1 MIFLTSAPVLVTR
14 LPALGRQCLL
24 CKRCMSVFT
33 DFHPTLQELLLSGL
47 GWNELRPVQAETCR
61 SVADGADTLVLAP
74 TAGGKTES
82 AFFPV
87 IDAILKHPSEK
98 VSAVYISPLKALI
111 NDQMDRILFMC
122 SRTGLDAAVQH
133 GDVPDRDRFDFA
145 GPEHTDILLTTPE
158 SLEVLLSD
166 SRTREAFG
174 EVRYIII
181 DEIHAFMESD
191 RGVHLLCLM
200 DRMEMLGTKQITRIG
215 LSATVGNPETLLSW
229 FSGPE
234 RKKHLVSIPS
244 PPSKKQFTFVVEQE
258 FSRQV
263 HAVAGY
269 VCGKKALVFTESRSF
284 AERLVVPLREELPLV
299 FLHHSSVSPE
309 DREAAERSFDSAGG
323 TCVICTSTMELGI
336 DIGELDL
343 VVQYGAPRSVSSFL
357 QRLGR
362 TGRRG
367 MPARMVFIVSNA
379 CDLLI
384 AVSVIE
390 AAMDHKV
397 ESLNPP
403 VCPYHVLIQQ
413 LFLLLKGKNGMSLRS
428 IIGSLSALTPFKALS
443 SGHYSSILE
452 HLTAQNYLVRSGD
465 LYLAGPKAE
474 LELGRSNW
482 MSLISVIRDSGGYL
496 AVLPDGT
503 VVGTLDPRF
512 VGGDPGKTFSFTGK
526 TWRLLH
532 RDDVHKR
539 ALIEPAF
546 AKGDVK
552 RPFWSGGGG
561 GSYASSLVCQS
572 VAAVLKRGSP
582 RIPLPPPE
590 KAVIDDLIRM
600 LPDDFSPGNI
610 HIRTEPELNG
620 YSVVVSTFLGTRA
633 NQVLARLLKNRL
645 KGKHAVRY
653 TQFAIRIFDW
663 ESPKAVEYIAGILEE
678 LGRMSVLSL
687 AEELPCLPE
696 TTWKFGELLPE
707 DLLLEMAAYDYYDI
721 PFLLTRLS
729 GIFAVK
735 KSND

>member
-1 MIFLTSAPVLVTR
+1 
-14 LPALGRQCLL
+14 
-24 CKRCMSVFT
+24 MSVFA
-33 DFHPTLQELLLSGL
+33 DLHPTLQELLLSGL
-47 GWNELRPVQAETCR
+47 EWDELRPVQTEAFL
-61 SVADGADTLVLAP
+61 SVAGGADTLVLAP

-87 IDAILKHPSEK
+87 IDAILKQPSEK
-98 VSAVYISPLKALI
+98 LSAVYISPLKALI
-111 NDQMDRILFMC
+111 NDQLDRILFMC
-122 SRTGLDAAVQH
+122 SRTGLDASVQH
-133 GDVPDRDRFDFA
+133 GDILDRDRFDFT

-158 SLEVLLSD
+158 SLEVLISD
-166 SRTREAFG
+166 SRTREAFN

-200 DRMEMLGTKQITRIG
+200 DRLDILGTKPIIRIG

-229 FSGPE
+229 FSGPG

-244 PPSKKQFTFVVEQE
+244 PSSKKQFMFAVEQE

-263 HAVAGY
+263 HAIAKAVY
-269 VCGKKALVFTESRSF
+269 GKKALVFTESRSL
-284 AERLVVPLREELPLV
+284 AERLFVPLREELPLV

-323 TCVICTSTMELGI
+323 TCVICTSTMELGV

-367 MPARMVFIVSNA
+367 MPARMLCIVSNA
-379 CDLLI
+379 CDLLT

-397 ESLNPP
+397 ELLTPP
-403 VCPYHVLIQQ
+403 SCPYHVLIQQ

-428 IIGSLSALTPFKALS
+428 IISALSALTPFKEMS
-443 SGHYSSILE
+443 PSHYSSILA
-452 HLTAQNYLVRSGD
+452 HLTAQKYLVRSGD
-465 LYLAGPKAE
+465 LYLAGPRAE

-503 VVGTLDPRF
+503 VIGTLDPRF

-539 ALIEPAF
+539 ALIEPASVR
-546 AKGDVK
+546 GEVK
-552 RPFWSGGGG
+552 RPFWSGGEG
-561 GSYASSLVCQS
+561 GSYASGLVCQS
-572 VAAVLKRGSP
+572 VAAVLSRGVS
-582 RIPLPPPE
+582 RIPLPPAE
-590 KAVIDDLIRM
+590 KAVIADLISI
-600 LPDDFSPGNI
+600 LPDDFSPGKI
-610 HIRTEPELNG
+610 HIRAEPELNG

-633 NQVLARLLKNRL
+633 NQVLAHLLKNRL
-645 KGKHAVRY
+645 EGKHAVRY

-663 ESPKAVEYIAGILEE
+663 ESPKAGEYIAGILEE
-678 LGRMSVLSL
+678 LGRMSVIPI
-687 AEELPCLPE
+687 AEELPRLPE
-696 TTWKFGELLPE
+696 TAWKFGELLPE
-707 DLLLEMAAYDYYDI
+707 ELRLEMAAYDYYDI
-721 PFLLTRLS
+721 PAMLDALS
-729 GIFAVK
+729 GTLVVQR
-735 KSND
+735 SDD